1 MYLEYI
7 VCVHNYLKGVGATAY
22 RDDSQHDQV
31 DWFACNQARRLCH
44 WKVDKQVVFCFLFFV
59 FCFLFFVFCFLF
71 FVFCFLFFVFC
82 FLFNQILFSDL
93 CSQIGV

>member
-1 MYLEYI
+1 MCEERMQMYLEYI

-44 WKVDKQVVFCFLFFV
+44 WKVDKQVVVCFLYFIQR
-59 FCFLFFVFCFLF
+59 LM
-71 FVFCFLFFVFC
+71 
-82 FLFNQILFSDL
+82 QSDWSMKHAIYL
-93 CSQIGV
+93 